1 MVVPLL
7 AVGDIG
13 DNRIGNMAALCH
25 LVLGD
30 IELNFRALPVI
41 CPEIFALSLFVVRD
55 NGVGGIE
62 YRLGRAVVLLEANDL
77 CIFILLFK
85 AQDVFDSCATEAVD
99 TLIVIADDADI
110 LVPRREK
117 CGEHILRVVRIL
129 ILIDH
134 YVFEAVLIVFAGFL
148 VRLEEL
154 HHVDY
159 QIVKVHGVRRL
170 EELLIFLIDLA
181 YLLQAYIRL
190 VRRNE
195 LGGGNQLVLGAA
207 YLGEHGLDRNHLLV
221 ISEAL
226 YALLGGALGVVG
238 VVNSEIVRI
247 AYLVSVAAQN
257 LGAGRVECARPDIV
271 AVFAESLADTLLEL
285 ACGFICEG
293 YRENLPRFRRTDAQK
308 ILRLEK
314 ARVACEIVFKQRLV
328 ALAYRAGKVRGII
341 SLAVFDEV
349 YDTVDEHGGFSAARS
364 RKYQKRSF
372 GSKDRFKLHIIH
384 PTEVFFDY
392 LLP

>member
-1 MVVPLL
+1 M
-7 AVGDIG
+7 
-13 DNRIGNMAALCH
+13 
-25 LVLGD
+25 
-30 IELNFRALPVI
+30 
-41 CPEIFALSLFVVRD
+41 
-55 NGVGGIE
+55 
-62 YRLGRAVVLLEANDL
+62 
-77 CIFILLFK
+77 
-85 AQDVFDSCATEAVD
+85 
-99 TLIVIADDADI
+99 
-110 LVPRREK
+110 PRREK
-117 CGEHILRVVRIL
+117 CSEHILRVVRIL

-207 YLGEHGLDRNHLLV
+207 YLGKYGLDRNHLLV

-238 VVNSEIVRI
+238 VVDSEIVRI
-247 AYLVSVAAQN
+247 AYLVGVAAQN
-257 LGAGRVECARPDIV
+257 LGAGRVECARPNIV
-271 AVFAESLADTLLEL
+271 AIFAESLADSLLEL
-285 ACGFICEG
+285 ACGFIGEG
-293 YRENLPRFRRTDAQK
+293 YRENLPRFRGTDAQK

-314 ARVACEIVFKQRLV
+314 ARVACEIIFKQRLV
-328 ALAYRAGKVRGII
+328 ALAYRAGKV
-341 SLAVFDEV
+341 
-349 YDTVDEHGGFSAARS
+349 
-364 RKYQKRSF
+364 
-372 GSKDRFKLHIIH
+372 
-384 PTEVFFDY
+384 
-392 LLP
+392 

>member
-1 MVVPLL
+1 
-7 AVGDIG
+7 
-13 DNRIGNMAALCH
+13 MAALRH

-30 IELNFRALPVI
+30 IELNFRALSVI
-41 CPEIFALSLFVVRD
+41 RPEIFALSLFVVRN
-55 NGVGGIE
+55 NGVGGIK
-62 YRLGRAVVLLEANDL
+62 YRLSRAVVLLEADNL
-77 CIFILLFK
+77 CVLILLFK
-85 AQDVFDSCATEAVD
+85 AQDVFDGSAAEAID
-99 TLIVIADDADI
+99 ALIVIADDAYI

-117 CGEHILRVVRIL
+117 CSEHILRVVRIL

-134 YVFEAVLIVFAGFL
+134 YVFEAVLIVFAGLL
-148 VRLEEL
+148 VRFEEL

-159 QIVKVHGVRRL
+159 QIVKIHGVRRL

-207 YLGEHGLDRNHLLV
+207 YLGEHGLDGNHLLV

-226 YALLGGALGVVG
+226 YALLGGAFGVVG
-238 VVNSEIVRI
+238 VVDSEIMRI
-247 AYLVSVAAQN
+247 AYLIGVAAQN

-293 YRENLPRFRRTDAQK
+293 YRENLPRLRGTDAQK

-314 ARVACEIVFKQRLV
+314 ARVACEIIFKQRLV

-372 GSKDRFKLHIIH
+372 GRKDRFKLHIIH

-392 LLP
+392 LLS

>member
-1 MVVPLL
+1 M
-7 AVGDIG
+7 
-13 DNRIGNMAALCH
+13 
-25 LVLGD
+25 
-30 IELNFRALPVI
+30 
-41 CPEIFALSLFVVRD
+41 
-55 NGVGGIE
+55 
-62 YRLGRAVVLLEANDL
+62 
-77 CIFILLFK
+77 
-85 AQDVFDSCATEAVD
+85 
-99 TLIVIADDADI
+99 
-110 LVPRREK
+110 
-117 CGEHILRVVRIL
+117 VRIL

-134 YVFEAVLIVFAGFL
+134 YVFEAVLIVFAGLL
-148 VRLEEL
+148 VRFEEL

-207 YLGEHGLDRNHLLV
+207 YLGEYGLDGNHLLV

-226 YALLGGALGVVG
+226 YALLGGAFGVVG
-238 VVNSEIVRI
+238 VVDSEIMRI
-247 AYLVSVAAQN
+247 AYLIGVAAQN

-293 YRENLPRFRRTDAQK
+293 YRENLPRLRGTDAQK

-314 ARVACEIVFKQRLV
+314 ARVACEIIFKQRLV
-328 ALAYRAGKVRGII
+328 ALAYRAGKVGGII

-349 YDTVDEHGGFSAARS
+349 DDTVDEHGGFSAARS

-372 GSKDRFKLHIIH
+372 GRKDRFKLHIIH

-392 LLP
+392 LLS